1 MDLTTLAPATV
12 VGSAA
17 FVWLWRI
24 AKRHLRFSMDLH
36 LRVRTDGEQGA
47 SLRLGTGD
55 KPGRSVR
62 HRKRALS

>member
-1 MDLTTLAPATV
+1 MDLTTLAPAAA

-24 AKRHLRFSMDLH
+24 AKRHLHFSMDLH

-47 SLRLGTGD
+47 NLRLGTGD

-62 HRKRALS
+62 HRKRTLS